1 MDGENPYKVGDTV
14 LASRVEDGEDHE
26 EARVV
31 DSYSLIIGGE
41 TRPMVCV
48 QFGDGERVFLTAR
61 EPDVMPVPEEGGP
74 GDAEPDG

>member
-31 DSYSLIIGGE
+31 DSYSLIIGEE

-61 EPDVMPVPEEGGP
+61 EPDVLPVPEPEDVP
-74 GDAEPDG
+74 